1 MCSQMLQKNFEEEYD
16 VIKKIGEGWFSRVYL
31 TEHRK
36 TRQEVAL
43 KAVAI
48 DERNENTFIGA
59 QDSFAGADDEDYLY
73 INEQVKS
80 EFLREY
86 KNSCSLSSHAN
97 ILSIYDILFQVKSQL
112 N

>member
-1 MCSQMLQKNFEEEYD
+1 MQKDFEEEYD

-48 DERNENTFIGA
+48 DERNENKYINA
-59 QDSFAGADDEDYLY
+59 QDSIVGTDDEEDYLY

-80 EFLREY
+80 DFLREY
-86 KNSCSLSSHAN
+86 RNSCHLSSHSN
-97 ILSIYDILFQVKSQL
+97 ILSIYDILFQVKT
-112 N
+112 

>member
-1 MCSQMLQKNFEEEYD
+1 MKKTFEEEYD

-48 DERNENTFIGA
+48 DERNGNTFA
-59 QDSFAGADDEDYLY
+59 QDSNAGTDDDQEYIY

-86 KNSCSLSSHAN
+86 RHSCNLSSHSN
-97 ILSIYDILFQVKSQL
+97 ILTAYDILFQVRE
-112 N
+112 